1 MKTRSSKLKGSE
13 EGSESPEPTKE
24 PKQQDIK
31 EDFMTTE
38 GLKPL
43 SHLESPA
50 PHQDVEHSHVQGEI
64 AAVNEKVD
72 IILGFLM
79 KTKFWEQRG
88 DPDEERGQHQ
98 RGG

>member
-1 MKTRSSKLKGSE
+1 MKTRSGKLKGAE

-43 SHLESPA
+43 SYLESPA
-50 PHQDVEHSHVQGEI
+50 PHQDVEHPQQTGEI
-64 AAVNEKVD
+64 AAVNERID
-72 IILGFLM
+72 QILGFLR
-79 KTKFWEQRG
+79 KTKF
-88 DPDEERGQHQ
+88 
-98 RGG
+98 